1 MKKFDANSKT
11 RKTLLVLLAAFLTF
25 VGPTYVVYVLHEVLE
40 IGYAT
45 SMLSGLV
52 LLAAGLILIW
62 YLIRKKI
69 IS

>member
-1 MKKFDANSKT
+1 MKKFDIDSKM
-11 RKTLLVLLAAFLTF
+11 RKTLLVLLAALLTF
-25 VGPTYVVYVLHEVLE
+25 AGPTYVVYVLHEVLE
-40 IGYAT
+40 VGYAT

-52 LLAAGLILIW
+52 LFAAGLILIW

>member
-1 MKKFDANSKT
+1 MTKFDTDSKT

-25 VGPTYVVYVLHEVLE
+25 IGPTYVVYVLLEVLE
-40 IGYAT
+40 INYAV
-45 SMLSGLV
+45 SMISGLF
-52 LLAAGLILIW
+52 LLVTGLILIW